1 MNWVNRMLQIA
12 KTYSI
17 AGLVVL
23 AFQKPATAQ
32 EVDEVV
38 LNFAYPAVG
47 QTYITANFRDDLPL
61 IGVGELLQML
71 FIPYK
76 ANGNQ
81 LGYAGSYPN
90 EKDYWEIDPAQL
102 KYRVRGETKS
112 LKANQIYKGAADLFV
127 SPDVLEDIFGF
138 KLVINL
144 YGLTMN
150 LTSERA
156 LPVDERSKR
165 RQIRSSL
172 KQQAPENVLLSYP
185 MMYPRKRKVFA
196 MGMFDYSIGLNQN
209 LAGREATYNINVGTE
224 LLGGDFQIGAAG
236 ITSNSI
242 QANIITPWRWRYV
255 FKGGLDGI
263 GNHAITE
270 LSAGRITTT
279 SPEGARIRGINITN
293 TPLLP
298 RRVLDVFVIE
308 GFTDPDSEIEL
319 LIAGQLVDFVRA
331 DELGYYR
338 FNTPLTYGTIRIG
351 LRIYTPSGEVRFED
365 RQLQIPFTFLPRGVL
380 NYNAQAGFMEYFG
393 DSLANRLSGNVEASY
408 GLSNSITLR
417 AGVTQGLDSTASLRR
432 AFGSLNVRVFDQY
445 LLSAE
450 GQQNRYYRGSG
461 SVFYANNSTVSF
473 QYTRY
478 IGRSELNAR
487 GETQSLTA
495 QYFQPFSVGGQMVG
509 VRFGLERLNFTN
521 REVNNYQG
529 DVNFRIGQIITRVNY
544 RRQFERL
551 TETPQKSTQLLT
563 GAFTYMVPRTPG
575 VPVFVRGIFLR
586 TQFSHDMQR
595 FNATAIGSFQ
605 FSQTVFKNG
614 RLTVGIDRDIL
625 YKTNTLQVG
634 FLYDFA
640 QVRSAS
646 RLRAQRDAGNF
657 FAYNINQN
665 FSGSFAVDP
674 MNKRIV
680 GDNRDQVGRA
690 GVSIRLFID
699 ENGNEKFDK
708 GEEII
713 SARAVRLDQSSN
725 TRIGRDGILRI
736 SQLQSYWTYRMTID
750 VNQLPDATLSP
761 AVPKLS
767 FVADPNQ
774 YKHIDI
780 PLYRTGTIEGVLYRE
795 ITPGRLDVQPGVRM
809 YAYREGDA
817 EPLPVIRSLSDG
829 SFYASGL
836 VPGKYF
842 ILVDST
848 QLKFM
853 NVVQSP
859 DTLKF
864 TIRPTA
870 EGDWI
875 DTLRIILKPRPADST
890 RKEEP
895 LTLAQLEAKLGQKL
909 RMAIQAFSE
918 AQELFYRGK
927 LEDALTMTD
936 SSLREFTT
944 DFAIAMRGSIL
955 FMQGDKA
962 AAVNLWAEAR
972 ERNPFVAIPDT
983 SKIKLRVAQTLPM
996 EVVNLPQ
1003 EEGPADTIPPIS
1015 PNLLAELEAGL
1026 GEKLRNS
1033 VTYFIS
1039 AQENFYRLSFEA
1051 ALADIDSSL
1060 EYNVSDHALALKGSI
1075 IYILGRKNEAW
1086 QLWYEARDRN
1096 PLITLPDTEIL
1107 DRLMTPVAEIPQ
1119 RNARK
1124 KLISNR

>member
-12 KTYSI
+12 KTYSV

-23 AFQKPATAQ
+23 AFQKPVTAQ

-71 FIPYK
+71 FIPYR
-76 ANGNQ
+76 ANSNQ

-90 EKDYWEIDPAQL
+90 EKDYWEIDPSIL
-102 KYRVRGETKS
+102 KYRVKGETKN
-112 LKANQIYKGAADLFV
+112 LKAEQIYKGAADIFI
-127 SPDVLEDIFGF
+127 SPEILEEIFGF

-150 LTSERA
+150 LTSERP
-156 LPVDERSKR
+156 LPVDERNKR
-165 RQIRSSL
+165 RQIRGFL
-172 KQQAPENVLLSYP
+172 KQQAPENVLLAYP
-185 MMYPRKRKVFA
+185 MLYPRKRKMLA
-196 MGMFDYSIGLNQN
+196 LGMFDYTISGNQSLGGRDGTYFLN
-209 LAGREATYNINVGTE
+209 AGIE
-224 LLGGDFQIGAAG
+224 LLGGDFQMGVSG
-236 ITSNSI
+236 ISNGSLN
-242 QANIITPWRWRYV
+242 ATVFTPWRWRYV
-255 FKGGLDGI
+255 FKGGLDGV
-263 GNHAITE
+263 GNHFITE
-270 LSAGRITTT
+270 MTAGRITTT
-279 SPEGARIRGINITN
+279 SPDAVRLRGISITN

-298 RRVLDVFVIE
+298 RRVLDVFAIE
-308 GFTDPDSEIEL
+308 GFTEPDSEIEL
-319 LIAGQLVDFVRA
+319 LIAGQLVDFTRA

-338 FNTPLTYGTIRIG
+338 FNTPLTYGTVRIG
-351 LRIYTPSGEVRFED
+351 LRIYTPNGEVRFED

-380 NYNAQAGFMEYFG
+380 NYNAQLGLREFPV
-393 DSLANRLSGNVEASY
+393 DSLASTLSGNGDVSY
-408 GLSNSITLR
+408 GLTNSITMRIGTSYGTDSLSISQKLY
-417 AGVTQGLDSTASLRR
+417 GGLN
-432 AFGSLNVRVFDQY
+432 FRVFDQY
-445 LLSAE
+445 LINVE
-450 GQQNRYYRGSG
+450 GQQNRFLRTSG
-461 SVFYANNSTVSF
+461 SVFYANNSTINI
-473 QYTRY
+473 QYTSF

-487 GETQSLTA
+487 GETNSLTA
-495 QYFQPFSVGGQMVG
+495 QYFQPFSLGKQIIG
-509 VRFGLERLNFTN
+509 VRFGLERLAFNN
-521 REVNNYQG
+521 RSVHNYQG
-529 DVNFRIGQIITRVNY
+529 DVNFRVGQIIARLNY
-544 RRQFERL
+544 RQQLERL
-551 TETPQKSTQLLT
+551 VESPQRSNQLLT

-575 VPVFVRGIFLR
+575 VPVLVRGLFLR
-586 TQFSHDMQR
+586 TQISHDMQR
-595 FNATAIGSFQ
+595 FNATALGSFQ

-614 RLTVGIDRDIL
+614 RITIGIDRDLL
-625 YKTNTLQVG
+625 YKTNTLQLG
-634 FLYDFA
+634 FLYDFSM
-640 QVRSAS
+640 VRSAT
-646 RLRAQRDAGNF
+646 RMRAQRDAGNF
-657 FAYNINQN
+657 FSYNVTQN
-665 FSGSFAVDP
+665 FSGSIAVDP
-674 MNKRIV
+674 LNKRIV

-795 ITPGRLDVQPGVRM
+795 LAPGRLDIQPGVRI
-809 YAYREGDA
+809 YAYRQGDP
-817 EPLPVIRSLSDG
+817 EPLPVLRSLSDG
-829 SFYASGL
+829 SFYANGL
-836 VPGKYF
+836 VPGNYF
-842 ILVDST
+842 LLVDT
-848 QLKFM
+848 NQLKFM

-875 DTLRIILKPRPADST
+875 DTLRIILKQRPADST
-890 RKEEP
+890 RKDEP

-927 LEDALTMTD
+927 LEDALVMTD

-996 EVVNLPQ
+996 EVVNLPKA
-1003 EEGPADTIPPIS
+1003 EGPGDTIPPIS
-1015 PNLLAELEAGL
+1015 PNLLAELEVGL

-1107 DRLMTPVAEIPQ
+1107 DRLMSPVAEIPE